1 MSNCTDKDEK
11 ESRRA
16 LSEQLEHRTLAM
28 FHVGEY
34 VFKKVQNNVVKGRN
48 KEKYDSF
55 IRDAER
61 YNHSDN
67 IVVKTAI
74 GKKWAPRSSGYDY
87 DYDASF
93 FANLIYQNTI
103 FPDGKIEAKSKDPC
117 EFEYV
122 IRCNGACY
130 RGDTMNSWQT
140 TVNNFIQ
147 EKTGIKRSVS
157 LDHLINHPMEFPP
170 YITHFLSTVYT
181 IGNFIPVPVISD
193 FNRRRYSLS
202 DDYWDLT
209 LLAIYCYYMGFGNSK
224 EWGKLLEESEVWLGQ
239 KGEKNWDHFVEKNF
253 LQDFVNQKAGGG
265 YGLPKELWD
274 GHFFGSHLPGNEK
287 DFEQFFT
294 NASAWILARGMRLVL
309 ALEKREALDKEMQ
322 NSTKEDK

>member
-93 FANLIYQNTI
+93 FANLINRTQFSLTARLKQN
-103 FPDGKIEAKSKDPC
+103 PKIPA
-117 EFEYV
+117 
-122 IRCNGACY
+122 N
-130 RGDTMNSWQT
+130 
-140 TVNNFIQ
+140 
-147 EKTGIKRSVS
+147 
-157 LDHLINHPMEFPP
+157 
-170 YITHFLSTVYT
+170 LS
-181 IGNFIPVPVISD
+181 
-193 FNRRRYSLS
+193 
-202 DDYWDLT
+202 
-209 LLAIYCYYMGFGNSK
+209 M
-224 EWGKLLEESEVWLGQ
+224 
-239 KGEKNWDHFVEKNF
+239 
-253 LQDFVNQKAGGG
+253 
-265 YGLPKELWD
+265 
-274 GHFFGSHLPGNEK
+274 
-287 DFEQFFT
+287 
-294 NASAWILARGMRLVL
+294 
-309 ALEKREALDKEMQ
+309 
-322 NSTKEDK
+322 